1 MKYEVLSKRMSWPT
15 GSVLSAE
22 ELAGCNIDHLV
33 ATGHLAPAA
42 SSKKKAEPEEPDP
55 VDDYVA
61 DEPQE

>member
-15 GSVLSAE
+15 GSVLSAD

-42 SSKKKAEPEEPDP
+42 SSKKKAEPEKPDP

>member
-22 ELAGCNIDHLV
+22 ELEGCNIDHLV

-42 SSKKKAEPEEPDP
+42 SRKKKAEPEEPDP